1 MRVAVKGRVSTI
13 QNFINVIRLNAHCVI
28 DSISYPECWKFARK
42 TDYQSVVIEVCGN
55 YFNLDTVRSAR
66 FSGLEVS
73 GSGASFSFV
82 KKRGSRQVDVYQKIA
97 VSSESHQAAD
107 ELSEESCVGLSD
119 YDTMEVYEAKLKQ
132 MNMF

>member
-1 MRVAVKGRVSTI
+1 MRVAIKGRVSTI
-13 QNFINVIRLNAHCVI
+13 QSFIHTVRINAHCVI

-82 KKRGSRQVDVYQKIA
+82 KKRGSCQVDVYQKIA
-97 VSSESHQAAD
+97 VSTENHQVVD
-107 ELSEESCVGLSD
+107 ELSEEDRVGLSD